1 MPTPKADYLGLTE
14 LTSVNTARLQA
25 YALLDA
31 LDHADVNGNGPIAV
45 SELADYIDRKVPDFS
60 FDTFKLRQIPQRS
73 IVGNNV
79 PFTNKM
85 TILDASTVQVSGI
98 PPINTAIPTKPTL
111 S

>member
-1 MPTPKADYLGLTE
+1 MPTPKTDYLSLTE
-14 LTSVNTARLQA
+14 A
-25 YALLDA
+25 YYCNNRQVASIRCSTRWTMPMFQRHGL
-31 LDHADVNGNGPIAV
+31 IEV